1 MAITPRKMLCPAEN
15 KSWKFPYPMTPEF
28 YVVHNTANDAS
39 AHNEI
44 TYMNR
49 TQAQGGAQVSYHY
62 AIDDFEVVQGLEEN
76 VNGWHAG
83 DGANGDGNRKGI
95 GIEIC
100 WSKSGGD
107 RFIKAEKLAAEFI
120 AQELKKKGWG
130 LDRVKKHQDFDPS
143 KKYCPHRTLDMG
155 WQRFLNMIDSYMNPS
170 KPEPVT
176 PGFKIGDIV
185 DFAGGKHYTSAN
197 GSTGYNVT
205 AGPAKITAI
214 SSGAKHPY
222 HLVHTNKTS
231 NVYGWV
237 DAATVSAKKVEIT
250 PTPTPAPAPQPQPT
264 QPLEI
269 VKGAIVNFKGGKHY
283 SSANGAT
290 GYNVTA
296 GPAKVTSI
304 SKGAKHPYHLVHT
317 DKTSNVYGWVDAAAI
332 EGAAQVV
339 TPTPAPTPAP
349 APVKP
354 VVTQIKKGDTIYFK
368 GGKNYVSSNGSI
380 GFTKKAGYATVTN
393 IAKGNKHPYHVV
405 RISGKGSDVYGW
417 VDENSIQK

>member
-49 TQAQGGAQVSYHY
+49 TKEQGGRQVSYHY
-62 AIDDFEVVQGLEEN
+62 AIDDKEVVQGLEEN
-76 VNGWHAG
+76 VNGWHAS

-107 RFIKAEKLAAEFI
+107 RFIKAEKLAAQFI

-130 LDRVKKHQDFDPS
+130 LDRVKKHQDFDPG

-155 WQRFLNMIDSYMNPS
+155 WQRFLDMIDSYMNPP
-170 KPEPVT
+170 KT
-176 PGFKIGDIV
+176 IKFKIGDV
-185 DFAGGKHYTSAN
+185 VEFTGDRHYSSAN
-197 GSTGYNVT
+197 GTKSYKANP
-205 AGPAKITAI
+205 GPAKVSYIDDDA
-214 SSGAKHPY
+214 AHPY
-222 HLVHTNKTS
+222 HVIHTDKTS

-237 DAATVSAKKVEIT
+237 DVDAVTEKKAEVI
-250 PTPTPAPAPQPQPT
+250 PTPAPQPVAPQPQPT
-264 QPLEI
+264 KPVEI
-269 VKGAIVNFKGGKHY
+269 VKGAIVQFKGGKHY
-283 SSANGAT
+283 SSANGST

-332 EGAAQVV
+332 EGATQVV
-339 TPTPAPTPAP
+339 TPAPAP

-354 VVTQIKKGDTIYFK
+354 VVTEIKKGDVVYFK
-368 GGKNYVSSNGSI
+368 GGKNYGSSNGSL
-380 GFTKKAGYATVTN
+380 GYNRKAGYATVTN
-393 IAKGNKHPYHVV
+393 IAKGKKHPYHVV
-405 RISGKGSDVYGW
+405 RISGKGSNVYGW